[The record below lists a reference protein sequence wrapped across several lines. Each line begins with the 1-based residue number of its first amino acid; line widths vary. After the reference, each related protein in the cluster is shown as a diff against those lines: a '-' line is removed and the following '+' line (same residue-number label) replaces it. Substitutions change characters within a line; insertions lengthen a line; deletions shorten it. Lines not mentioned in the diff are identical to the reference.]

1 MSVLDQIAVSTIA
14 NEAFR
19 KVTQAIVAGEF
30 APGEK
35 LSESELA
42 RRFGISRGP
51 IREALGRLE
60 GKLVSRSP
68 RVGVRV
74 IDLSADKLVHLFNVR
89 EALEGMAARLAA
101 MHGTDGEIATLR
113 KLLDR
118 HAEHKDVASGEAYF
132 QESHDDDFHFNIVRA
147 ARNPQLEHML
157 LEELYYQLRL
167 YRYRLSSKPGR
178 AKTALQEHI
187 AIVDAIRARDPDA
200 AEHAMRVHIR
210 NAIAS
215 YAGQGDDAS
224 REVSK
229 KGQKA

>member
-1 MSVLDQIAVSTIA
+1 MSAPEQIEVSTIA

-30 APGEK
+30 PPGEK
-35 LSESELA
+35 LSEAELA

-74 IDLSADKLVHLFNVR
+74 IELTAVKLAHLFFVR

-101 MHGTDGEIATLR
+101 TNMTDAEISALAS
-113 KLLDR
+113 LLDR
-118 HAEHKDVASGEAYF
+118 HAGYADVSRGQAYF
-132 QESHDDDFHFNIVRA
+132 QGSHDDDFHFQIVRG
-147 ARNPQLEHML
+147 ARNPQLEQML
-157 LEELYYQLRL
+157 LEDLYYQVRL
-167 YRYRLSSKPGR
+167 YRYRLSSSPGR
-178 AKTALQEHI
+178 APKALQEHH
-187 AIVDAIRARDPDA
+187 AIVAALRARDPDA
-200 AEHAMRVHIR
+200 AEGAMRTHIR

-215 YAGQGDDAS
+215 YDAQIV
-224 REVSK
+224 ETDLSK
-229 KGQKA
+229 RGAA

>member
-1 MSVLDQIAVSTIA
+1 MSVLDPIAVSTIA

-35 LSESELA
+35 LSEAELA
-42 RRFGISRGP
+42 RRFGVSRGP

-74 IDLSADKLVHLFNVR
+74 IDLSADKLVHLFAVR

-101 MHGTDGEIATLR
+101 VHATEEEISMLA
-113 KLLDR
+113 KLLER
-118 HAEHKDVASGEAYF
+118 HAEHRDVASGAAYF
-132 QESHDDDFHFNIVRA
+132 QDSHDDDFHFNIVRA
-147 ARNPQLEHML
+147 ARNPQLEQML
-157 LEELYYQLRL
+157 LEDLYYQIRL
-167 YRYRLSSKPGR
+167 YRYRLSSQPGR
-178 AKTALQEHI
+178 ATKALQEHVVLVE
-187 AIVDAIRARDPDA
+187 ALRARDPDA
-200 AEHAMRVHIR
+200 AERAMRVHIR

-224 REVSK
+224 REPSK
-229 KGQKA
+229 QRIKA